1 MSEYEKAAETDIFRT
16 GDTAPK
22 ILKQNLTPH
31 TGCNLLYVV
40 LLYYLCTASRLHAS
54 ISKFRE
60 ISAVLT
66 QNAAENCCTNE
77 RVVLGMPG

>member
-1 MSEYEKAAETDIFRT
+1 MRAAETDVFST
-16 GDTAPK
+16 GDIAHK
-22 ILKQNLTPH
+22 ILKQKLTPH
-31 TGCNLLYVV
+31 TGCNFLYVV

-54 ISKFRE
+54 ITNFRE

-66 QNAAENCCTNE
+66 QNAAEECCTNE